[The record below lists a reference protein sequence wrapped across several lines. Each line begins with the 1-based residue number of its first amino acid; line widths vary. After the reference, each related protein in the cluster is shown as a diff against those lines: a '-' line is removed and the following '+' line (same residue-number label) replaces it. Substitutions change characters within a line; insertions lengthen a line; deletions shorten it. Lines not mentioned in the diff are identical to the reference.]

1 MKDFTLMRHI
11 QRNGRFNDYKM
22 YVKALKIIALLPI
35 AVPVSVITLGFFCWV
50 MNISSKIS
58 REEDVSEKQ
67 E

>member
-1 MKDFTLMRHI
+1 
-11 QRNGRFNDYKM
+11 M